1 MFFEGV
7 GNSLGFIETLK
18 SILSKAI
25 FKIFLAL
32 TLLTIMAS
40 VAVLH
45 FEGQQNP
52 VEYRGLWDSVW
63 WALVTVFTVGY
74 GDISPITIGGR
85 LVGIFVMISGVT
97 LVSLIT
103 ATISSIFV
111 ARKIREDQGLES
123 ISFEDHIII
132 CGWNNKAESIIDTL
146 FSLSKTRPPRIILVN
161 ELSEEEINSVLDR
174 FRKFKVK
181 FIRGD
186 YTRNA
191 PLERANIQDAK
202 TIILLPNLDQYDP
215 SVADEKTL
223 LATLNIK
230 SSYPKKKVI
239 AFIMISDNEVHVKR
253 AKADEV
259 IVSDQFVDFILA
271 GDVAEPGLSNVVS
284 TLFSAKSDHRVATAV
299 IPARFKGKTFKE
311 VSDHFKTQQKM
322 LVLGVVAIVESIGV
336 SDFLSSD
343 SSHLD
348 AFIERKLKEAGRTL
362 GEENKTIVN
371 LNPADD
377 YIIQENEK
385 AVVLI

>member
-1 MFFEGV
+1 
-7 GNSLGFIETLK
+7 LGFIETLK
-18 SILSKAI
+18 SIFSKAI
-25 FKIFLAL
+25 FRIFLAL
-32 TLLTIMAS
+32 TLLTVVAS
-40 VAVLH
+40 VLVLH
-45 FEGQQNP
+45 FEGLQNP
-52 VEYRGLWDSVW
+52 QEYRGMWDSVW

-74 GDISPITIGGR
+74 GDIRPITTGGR

-123 ISFEDHIII
+123 INFEDHIII
-132 CGWNNKAESIIDTL
+132 CGWNNKAESIIETL
-146 FSLSKTRPPRIILVN
+146 FSLSKHRPPRVILLN
-161 ELSEEEINSVLDR
+161 ELPEEEINSVLDR
-174 FRKFKVK
+174 FRKNKVK

-202 TIILLPNLDQYDP
+202 TIILLPNLYQYEP
-215 SVADEKTL
+215 LVADEKTL

-239 AFIMISDNEVHVKR
+239 AFIMVSENEVHVKR

-259 IVSDQFVDFILA
+259 IVSDQFIDFILA
-271 GDVAEPGLSNVVS
+271 GDVAEPGLSNVFT
-284 TLFSAKSDHRVATAV
+284 TLFSAKSDHRVSTVA

-311 VSDHFKTQQKM
+311 VSEHFKTQQKM
-322 LVLGVVAIVESIGV
+322 LVLGVVAEVESIGV

-377 YIIQENEK
+377 YLIQENEK

>member
-1 MFFEGV
+1 M
-7 GNSLGFIETLK
+7 SFIETLK
-18 SILSKAI
+18 SIFSKAI
-25 FKIFLAL
+25 FRIFLAL
-32 TLLTIMAS
+32 TLLTIIAS
-40 VAVLH
+40 VLVLY
-45 FEGQQNP
+45 FEGPQNP
-52 VEYRGLWDSVW
+52 EEYRGLWDSVW

-74 GDISPITIGGR
+74 GDIRPITTGGR
-85 LVGIFVMISGVT
+85 LVGIFVMMSGVT

-123 ISFEDHIII
+123 INYEDHIII
-132 CGWNNKAESIIDTL
+132 CGWNNKAESIIETL
-146 FSLSKTRPPRIILVN
+146 FSLSKHRQPRIILVN
-161 ELSEEEINSVLDR
+161 ELPEDEINTVLDR
-174 FRKFKVK
+174 FRKHKVK

-191 PLERANIQDAK
+191 PLERANIREAK
-202 TIILLPNLDQYDP
+202 TIILLPNLYQYDP
-215 SVADEKTL
+215 LVADEKTL

-230 SSYPKKKVI
+230 SGYPKKKVI
-239 AFIMISDNEVHVKR
+239 AFIMVADNAIHVKR

-259 IVSDQFVDFILA
+259 LVSDQFVDFLLA
-271 GDVAEPGLSNVVS
+271 GNVLEPGLSNVVNA
-284 TLFSAKSDHRVATAV
+284 LFSAGGDHRIATMA
-299 IPARFKGKTFKE
+299 IPAKYKGKTFRE
-311 VSDHFKTQQKM
+311 VFEYFKTQQKM
-322 LVLGVVAIVESIGV
+322 LTLGLVAEVESIGV

-371 LNPADD
+371 LNPDDD
-377 YIIQENEK
+377 YVIQENDK

>member
-1 MFFEGV
+1 M
-7 GNSLGFIETLK
+7 GFIETLK
-18 SILSKAI
+18 SIFSKAI
-25 FKIFLAL
+25 FRIFLAL
-32 TLLTIMAS
+32 TLLTVVAS

-52 VEYRGLWDSVW
+52 EEYRGLWDSVW

-74 GDISPITIGGR
+74 GDIRPITIGGR

-146 FSLSKTRPPRIILVN
+146 FSLSKNRPPRIILVN

-239 AFIMISDNEVHVKR
+239 AFIMVSDNEVHVKR

-259 IVSDQFVDFILA
+259 IVSDQFIDFILA
-271 GDVAEPGLSNVVS
+271 GDVAEPGLSNVFT
-284 TLFSAKSDHRVATAV
+284 TLFSAKSDHRIATAA

-311 VSDHFKTQQKM
+311 VSEHFKTQQKM
-322 LVLGVVAIVESIGV
+322 LVLGVVAEVESIGV

-362 GEENKTIVN
+362 GEENKIIVN

>member
-1 MFFEGV
+1 MLV
-7 GNSLGFIETLK
+7 T
-18 SILSKAI
+18 ILAA
-25 FKIFLAL
+25 AL
-32 TLLTIMAS
+32 
-40 VAVLH
+40 VLH
-45 FEGQQNP
+45 FENRQNP
-52 VEYRGLWDSVW
+52 EEYRGLWDSVW
-63 WALVTVFTVGY
+63 WALVTIFTVGY
-74 GDISPITIGGR
+74 GDIRPITIGGR
-85 LVGIFVMISGVT
+85 LVGIFVMMSGVT

-123 ISFEDHIII
+123 IDYQNHIII
-132 CGWNNKAESIIDTL
+132 CGWNSKAESILETL
-146 FSLSKTRPPRIILVN
+146 FSLSKSRPPRVILVN
-161 ELSEEEINSVLDR
+161 ELPEEEINSILDR
-174 FRKFKVK
+174 FRKQKVK

-191 PLERANIQDAK
+191 PLERANIRDAN
-202 TIILLPNLDQYDP
+202 TIILLPNLYQYDAL
-215 SVADEKTL
+215 VADEKTL

-239 AFIMISDNEVHVKR
+239 AFIMVAENEVHVKR

-259 IVSDQFVDFILA
+259 VVSDQFVDYILA
-271 GDVAEPGLSNVVS
+271 GDVAEPGLSDVIT
-284 TLFSAKSDHRVATAV
+284 TLFNAHSDHRIAMLA
-299 IPARFKGKTFKE
+299 IPARLIGKSFKE
-311 VSDHFKTQQKM
+311 LFEYFKTQQKI
-322 LVLGVVAIVESIGV
+322 LLGVITEIESVGI
-336 SDFLSSD
+336 SDFLSAD

-371 LNPADD
+371 LNPNDD

>member
-1 MFFEGV
+1 M
-7 GNSLGFIETLK
+7 GFIETLK
-18 SILSKAI
+18 SVFSKAI

-32 TLLTIMAS
+32 TSVTIIAAML
-40 VAVLH
+40 VLY
-45 FEGQQNP
+45 FENQSNP
-52 VEYRGLWDSVW
+52 AEYSGLWDSVW
-63 WALVTVFTVGY
+63 WALVTIFTVGY
-74 GDISPITIGGR
+74 GDIRPITTGGR

-123 ISFEDHIII
+123 INYENHIII
-132 CGWNNKAESIIDTL
+132 CGWNSKAESILETL
-146 FSLSKTRPPRIILVN
+146 FALSKSRPPRVILVN
-161 ELSEEEINSVLDR
+161 ELPEEEINSILDR
-174 FRKFKVK
+174 FRKQKVK

-191 PLERANIQDAK
+191 PLERANIREAS
-202 TIILLPNLDQYDP
+202 TIILLPNLFQYDAL
-215 SVADEKTL
+215 VADEKTL

-239 AFIMISDNEVHVKR
+239 AFIMVAENEIHVKR

-259 IVSDQFVDFILA
+259 IVSDQFVDYILA
-271 GDVAEPGLSNVVS
+271 GDVAEPGLSNVVGN
-284 TLFSAKSDHRVATAV
+284 LFSVKSEHRITTVS
-299 IPARFKGKTFKE
+299 IPARFRSKTFKE
-311 VSDHFKTQQKM
+311 LAEFFKTQQKM
-322 LVLGVVAIVESIGV
+322 LVLGIVAEVESIGV

-371 LNPADD
+371 LNPDDD
-377 YIIQENEK
+377 YVIQDNER
-385 AVVLI
+385 AVVLS

>member
-1 MFFEGV
+1 MG
-7 GNSLGFIETLK
+7 LIDTLK
-18 SILSKAI
+18 SIFSKAI
-25 FKIFLAL
+25 FRIFLAL
-32 TLLTIMAS
+32 TLLTVVAS
-40 VAVLH
+40 VLVLH
-45 FEGQQNP
+45 FEGLQNP
-52 VEYRGLWDSVW
+52 QEYRGMWDSVW

-74 GDISPITIGGR
+74 GDIRPITTGGR

-123 ISFEDHIII
+123 INFEDHIII
-132 CGWNNKAESIIDTL
+132 CGWNNKAESIIETL
-146 FSLSKTRPPRIILVN
+146 FSLSKHRPPRVILVN
-161 ELSEEEINSVLDR
+161 ELPEEEINSVLDR
-174 FRKFKVK
+174 FRKNKVK

-202 TIILLPNLDQYDP
+202 TIILLPNLYQYEP

-239 AFIMISDNEVHVKR
+239 AFIMVSENEVHVKR

-259 IVSDQFVDFILA
+259 IVSDQFIDFILA
-271 GDVAEPGLSNVVS
+271 GDVAEPGLSNVF
-284 TLFSAKSDHRVATAV
+284 TALFSAKSDHRVSTVA
-299 IPARFKGKTFKE
+299 IPARLKGKTFKE
-311 VSDHFKTQQKM
+311 VSEHFKTQQKM
-322 LVLGVVAIVESIGV
+322 LVMGVVAEVESIGV

>member
-1 MFFEGV
+1 M
-7 GNSLGFIETLK
+7 GFIETLK
-18 SILSKAI
+18 SVFSKAI

-32 TLLTIMAS
+32 TSVTIIAAML
-40 VAVLH
+40 VLY
-45 FEGQQNP
+45 FENQSNP
-52 VEYRGLWDSVW
+52 AEYSGLWDSIW
-63 WALVTVFTVGY
+63 WALVTIFTVGY
-74 GDISPITIGGR
+74 GDIRPITVGGR

-123 ISFEDHIII
+123 INYENHIII
-132 CGWNNKAESIIDTL
+132 CGWNSKAETILETL
-146 FSLSKTRPPRIILVN
+146 FALSKSRPPRVILVN
-161 ELSEEEINSVLDR
+161 ELPEEEINSILDR
-174 FRKFKVK
+174 FRKQKVK

-191 PLERANIQDAK
+191 PLERANIREAS
-202 TIILLPNLDQYDP
+202 TIILLPNLFQYDAL
-215 SVADEKTL
+215 VADEKTL

-239 AFIMISDNEVHVKR
+239 AFIMVAENEIHVKR

-259 IVSDQFVDFILA
+259 IVSDQFVDYILA
-271 GDVAEPGLSNVVS
+271 GDVAEPGLSNVVGN
-284 TLFSAKSDHRVATAV
+284 LFSVKSEHRIATIS
-299 IPARFKGKTFKE
+299 IPARFRGKTFKE
-311 VSDHFKTQQKM
+311 LAEFFKTQQKM
-322 LVLGVVAIVESIGV
+322 LVLGLIAEVESIGV
-336 SDFLSSD
+336 TDFLSSD

-371 LNPADD
+371 LNPDDD
-377 YIIQENEK
+377 YVIQDNER
-385 AVVLI
+385 AVVLS

>member
-1 MFFEGV
+1 M
-7 GNSLGFIETLK
+7 GFIETLK
-18 SILSKAI
+18 SIFSKAI
-25 FKIFLAL
+25 FRIFLAL
-32 TLLTIMAS
+32 MLLTMVAS
-40 VAVLH
+40 VLVLH
-45 FEGQQNP
+45 FEGPQNP
-52 VEYRGLWDSVW
+52 AEYRGLWDSVW

-74 GDISPITIGGR
+74 GDIRPITVGGR
-85 LVGIFVMISGVT
+85 LVGIFVMMSGVT

-123 ISFEDHIII
+123 INFEDHIII
-132 CGWNNKAESIIDTL
+132 CGWNNKAESIIETL
-146 FSLSKTRPPRIILVN
+146 FSLLKNRPPRIILVN
-161 ELSEEEINSVLDR
+161 ELPEEEINSVLDR
-174 FRKFKVK
+174 FRKYKVK

-191 PLERANIQDAK
+191 PLERANIRDAK
-202 TIILLPNLDQYDP
+202 TIILLPNLYQYDP
-215 SVADEKTL
+215 LVADEKTL

-239 AFIMISDNEVHVKR
+239 AFIMVSDNEIHVKR

-259 IVSDQFVDFILA
+259 IVSDQFIDFILA
-271 GDVAEPGLSNVVS
+271 GDVAEPGLSNVFT
-284 TLFSAKSDHRVATAV
+284 TLFSIKSDHRISTVA

-311 VSDHFKTQQKM
+311 LSEHFKTQQKM
-322 LVLGVVAIVESIGV
+322 LVLGVVAEVESIGV

>member
-1 MFFEGV
+1 M
-7 GNSLGFIETLK
+7 GFIETLK
-18 SILSKAI
+18 SVFSKAI

-32 TLLTIMAS
+32 TSVTIIAAML
-40 VAVLH
+40 VLY
-45 FEGQQNP
+45 FENQSNP
-52 VEYRGLWDSVW
+52 AEYSGLWDSVW
-63 WALVTVFTVGY
+63 WALVTIFTVGY
-74 GDISPITIGGR
+74 GDIRPITFGGR

-123 ISFEDHIII
+123 INYENHIII
-132 CGWNNKAESIIDTL
+132 CGWNSNAETILETL
-146 FSLSKTRPPRIILVN
+146 FALSKSRPPRVILVN
-161 ELSEEEINSVLDR
+161 ELPEEEINSILDR
-174 FRKFKVK
+174 FRKQKVK

-191 PLERANIQDAK
+191 PLERANIREAS
-202 TIILLPNLDQYDP
+202 TIILLPNLFQYD
-215 SVADEKTL
+215 SLVADEKTL

-239 AFIMISDNEVHVKR
+239 AFIMVAENEIHVKR

-259 IVSDQFVDFILA
+259 IVSDQFVAYILA
-271 GDVAEPGLSNVVS
+271 GDVAEPGLSNVVGN
-284 TLFSAKSDHRVATAV
+284 LFSVKSEHRIATIS
-299 IPARFKGKTFKE
+299 IPARFRGKTFKE
-311 VSDHFKTQQKM
+311 LAEFFKTQQKM
-322 LVLGVVAIVESIGV
+322 LVLGLIAEVESIGV
-336 SDFLSSD
+336 TDFLSSD

-371 LNPADD
+371 LNPDDD
-377 YIIQENEK
+377 YVIQDNER
-385 AVVLI
+385 AVVLS

>member
-1 MFFEGV
+1 MVGV
-7 GNSLGFIETLK
+7 NLGFIETLK
-18 SILSKAI
+18 SIFSKAI
-25 FKIFLAL
+25 FRIFLAL
-32 TLLTIMAS
+32 TLLTIVA
-40 VAVLH
+40 AVLVLY
-45 FEGQQNP
+45 FEGQRNP
-52 VEYRGLWDSVW
+52 EEYRGIWDSVW

-74 GDISPITIGGR
+74 GDIRPITTGGR

-123 ISFEDHIII
+123 INYEDHIII
-132 CGWNNKAESIIDTL
+132 CGWNAKAESIIETL
-146 FSLSKTRPPRIILVN
+146 FSLSKGRPPKVILVN
-161 ELSEEEINSVLDR
+161 ELPEDEINSVLDR
-174 FRKFKVK
+174 FRKQKVK

-191 PLERANIQDAK
+191 PLERANIRDAR
-202 TIILLPNLDQYDP
+202 TIILLPNLYEHAP

-230 SSYPKKKVI
+230 SGYPKKKVI
-239 AFIMISDNEVHVKR
+239 AFIMVAENEVHVKR

-259 IVSDQFVDFILA
+259 IISDQFIDFLLA
-271 GDVAEPGLSNVVS
+271 GDVVEPGLSNVIS
-284 TLFSAKSDHRVATAV
+284 TLFSAKSDHRIATLA
-299 IPARFKGKTFKE
+299 IPARYRGKTFKE
-311 VSDHFKTQQKM
+311 VFEYFKTQQHF
-322 LVLGVVAIVESIGV
+322 LVLGVVAEVESIGV
-336 SDFLSSD
+336 GDFLSSD

-362 GEENKTIVN
+362 GEENKTVVN

>member
-1 MFFEGV
+1 M
-7 GNSLGFIETLK
+7 GFIETLK
-18 SILSKAI
+18 SIFSKAI
-25 FKIFLAL
+25 FRIFLAL
-32 TLLTIMAS
+32 MLVTILA
-40 VAVLH
+40 AALVLH
-45 FEGQQNP
+45 FENRQNP
-52 VEYRGLWDSVW
+52 EEYRGLWDSVW
-63 WALVTVFTVGY
+63 WALVTIFTVGY
-74 GDISPITIGGR
+74 GDIRPITIGGR
-85 LVGIFVMISGVT
+85 LVGIFVMMSGVT

-123 ISFEDHIII
+123 IDYQNHIII
-132 CGWNNKAESIIDTL
+132 CGWNSKAESILETL
-146 FSLSKTRPPRIILVN
+146 FSLSKSRPPRVILVN
-161 ELSEEEINSVLDR
+161 ELPEEEINSILDR
-174 FRKFKVK
+174 FRKQKVK

-191 PLERANIQDAK
+191 PLERANIHDAN
-202 TIILLPNLDQYDP
+202 TIILLPNLYQYDAL
-215 SVADEKTL
+215 VADEKTL

-239 AFIMISDNEVHVKR
+239 AFIMVAENEVHVKR

-259 IVSDQFVDFILA
+259 VVSDQFVDYILA
-271 GDVAEPGLSNVVS
+271 GDVAEPGLSDVIT
-284 TLFSAKSDHRVATAV
+284 TLFNAHSDHRIAMLA
-299 IPARFKGKTFKE
+299 IPARLIGKSFKE
-311 VSDHFKTQQKM
+311 LFEYFKTQQKI
-322 LVLGVVAIVESIGV
+322 LLGVITEIESVGI
-336 SDFLSSD
+336 SDFLSAD

-371 LNPADD
+371 LNPNDD

>member
-1 MFFEGV
+1 M
-7 GNSLGFIETLK
+7 GFIETLK
-18 SILSKAI
+18 SIFSKAI
-25 FKIFLAL
+25 FRIFLAL
-32 TLLTIMAS
+32 MLVTILA
-40 VAVLH
+40 AALVLH
-45 FEGQQNP
+45 FENRQNP
-52 VEYRGLWDSVW
+52 EEYRGLWDSVW
-63 WALVTVFTVGY
+63 WALVTIFTVGY
-74 GDISPITIGGR
+74 GDIRPITIGGR
-85 LVGIFVMISGVT
+85 LVGIFVMMSGVT

-123 ISFEDHIII
+123 IDYQNHIII
-132 CGWNNKAESIIDTL
+132 CGWNSKAESILETL
-146 FSLSKTRPPRIILVN
+146 FSLSKSRPPRVILVN
-161 ELSEEEINSVLDR
+161 ELPEEEINSILDR
-174 FRKFKVK
+174 FRKQKVK

-191 PLERANIQDAK
+191 PLERANIRDAN
-202 TIILLPNLDQYDP
+202 TIILLPNLYQYDAL
-215 SVADEKTL
+215 VADEKTL

-239 AFIMISDNEVHVKR
+239 AFIMVAENEVHVKR

-259 IVSDQFVDFILA
+259 VVSDQFVDYILA
-271 GDVAEPGLSNVVS
+271 GDVAEPGLSDVIT
-284 TLFSAKSDHRVATAV
+284 TLFNAHSDHRIAMLA
-299 IPARFKGKTFKE
+299 IPARLIGKSFKE
-311 VSDHFKTQQKM
+311 LFEYFKTQQKI
-322 LVLGVVAIVESIGV
+322 LLGVITEIESVGI
-336 SDFLSSD
+336 SDFLSAD

-371 LNPADD
+371 LNPNDD

>member
-1 MFFEGV
+1 
-7 GNSLGFIETLK
+7 
-18 SILSKAI
+18 
-25 FKIFLAL
+25 
-32 TLLTIMAS
+32 
-40 VAVLH
+40 
-45 FEGQQNP
+45 
-52 VEYRGLWDSVW
+52 
-63 WALVTVFTVGY
+63 
-74 GDISPITIGGR
+74 
-85 LVGIFVMISGVT
+85 
-97 LVSLIT
+97 
-103 ATISSIFV
+103 
-111 ARKIREDQGLES
+111 LES
-123 ISFEDHIII
+123 INFEEHIII

-146 FSLSKTRPPRIILVN
+146 FSLSKNRPPRIILVN

-239 AFIMISDNEVHVKR
+239 AFIMVSDNEVHVKR

-284 TLFSAKSDHRVATAV
+284 TLFSAKSDHRIATAV

-311 VSDHFKTQQKM
+311 VTEHFKTQQKM
-322 LVLGVVAIVESIGV
+322 MVLGVVAVVESIGV